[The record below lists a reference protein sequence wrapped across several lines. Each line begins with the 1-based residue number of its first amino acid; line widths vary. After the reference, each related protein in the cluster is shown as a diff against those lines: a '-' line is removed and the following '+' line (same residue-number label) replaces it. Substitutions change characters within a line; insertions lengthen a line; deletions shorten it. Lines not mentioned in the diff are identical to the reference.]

1 MNSRPLNAALFA
13 LLGLALAL
21 LMRRP
26 RQQLWLCGFILP
38 LYFPGLELGVSLRWY
53 LVLGPYILALAFL
66 MGERPKHFSI
76 LRGFWPLLAWAT
88 AITVVWSM
96 AEYGMLQRYRLAQM
110 LGLGAGQTIYK
121 MPVQYLSFVLPAL
134 AATIVPLRAKTPSQA
149 WAIVNGF
156 LAGCATSVLG
166 GVLMYIT
173 TGKAWNGESEIAL
186 GEGVSVSRLGGLSG
200 EPKMLGAWLVVAL
213 LLTNLRF
220 AGARTV
226 AQQQFWFLAFLF
238 FGGAL
243 FLTFSTSSYLAL
255 AAAMAFLA
263 LASLARGL
271 RSGRVLLLPALVVL
285 AGLVGMGSTEVGRG
299 VFQRRIAERLWDRP
313 TYLVARKEDFT
324 RLIMQ
329 EKPWFAATGY
339 GLGGADLEATWQMSY
354 NTMFSKQLRIVKTP
368 TPMQSGL
375 RLFGDLGLIG
385 LGLWAFAIFGWYR
398 TIRRDRALGFVAD
411 TLLALFAATLLLSY
425 STMAASWALCA
436 GLATYAHT
444 RQAGRAAA
452 ARRARLMVL
461 EASGTSPEP
470 PAIPARGSPS
480 R

>member
-1 MNSRPLNAALFA
+1 
-13 LLGLALAL
+13 
-21 LMRRP
+21 
-26 RQQLWLCGFILP
+26 
-38 LYFPGLELGVSLRWY
+38 
-53 LVLGPYILALAFL
+53 
-66 MGERPKHFSI
+66 
-76 LRGFWPLLAWAT
+76 
-88 AITVVWSM
+88 
-96 AEYGMLQRYRLAQM
+96 
-110 LGLGAGQTIYK
+110 
-121 MPVQYLSFVLPAL
+121 LPAL
-134 AATIVPLRAKTPSQA
+134 AATLVPLRAKTPTQA
-149 WAIVNGF
+149 WAIVNGY
-156 LAGCATSVLG
+156 LAGCATSVLAG
-166 GVLMYIT
+166 ALMYVTI
-173 TGKAWNGESEIAL
+173 GKAWNGESEVAL

-243 FLTFSTSSYLAL
+243 FFTFSTSSYLAL
-255 AAAMAFLA
+255 ATAMVFLGV
-263 LASLARGL
+263 ASVTRGL
-271 RSGRVLLLPALVVL
+271 RSGRVLLLPVMVVL
-285 AGLVGMGSTEVGRG
+285 AGVVGMGATDVGRG
-299 VFQRRIAERLWDRP
+299 VFERRIAERLWDRP
-313 TYLVARKEDFT
+313 KYLVARKEDFT

-385 LGLWAFAIFGWYR
+385 LVLWGFAVFDWYR

-411 TLLALFAATLLLSY
+411 TLLAIFAATLLLSY

-444 RQAGRAAA
+444 RQASRAAIA
-452 ARRARLMVL
+452 AGRRGAVL
-461 EASGTSPEP
+461 EATDTSQVSR
-470 PAIPARGSPS
+470 AIPVPGSPS
-480 R
+480 H